1 MTRPSTHQTRSRCAH
16 RRTNSR
22 WSRFA
27 AAALLL
33 AVLSGLAHQASARKT
48 PPAPTIA
55 ATPPLGW
62 NSWDSYGLTINAD
75 EFKRNVDWFDQH
87 LKPAG
92 WEYVVVDEGWYL
104 AHPEDAGT
112 KGADQGYTIDEY
124 ARYIPDATR
133 FPGGL
138 KALADYAHER
148 GLKFGIHIIKG
159 IPKQAVEKNLPILT
173 RLSAGAE
180 AAGGVD
186 AAPSGSFHAADA
198 ADTSDTCRWNPDNY
212 GVKDNAAGQAYY
224 DSLASLYAG
233 WGVDF
238 LKVDCIAKPY
248 NAHEIH
254 MISAALKRTGRPIV
268 LSLSPGPTPLDQ
280 AADVIQYAQ
289 QWRISEDFWDV
300 WKDPSV
306 AQGGFPQSLTNQFA
320 NLASWEPF
328 AGPGHWP
335 DADML
340 PIGYLGP
347 RPGWG
352 QPRLSRLTYD
362 ETRTLLTLWSIARSP
377 LILGANLT
385 QLDAFAETLLTNRE
399 VLFVDQ
405 HSTGNHLLT
414 GVGEAG
420 RAIVWR
426 AEEPKGGKRSFFA
439 VFNLGDTPLNY
450 TYAWKEL
457 GLHGS
462 EHRVRDLWQA
472 QELGRAAALSGTLP
486 PHGAAL
492 FRVD

>member
-1 MTRPSTHQTRSRCAH
+1 MSRSAVLAIRWRALTSIALVLGSLFLASSAAH
-16 RRTNSR
+16 ARKPR
-22 WSRFA
+22 A
-27 AAALLL
+27 AAAPML
-33 AVLSGLAHQASARKT
+33 AD
-48 PPAPTIA
+48 
-55 ATPPLGW
+55 TPPLGW
-62 NSWDSYGLTINAD
+62 NSWNSYGLTITAD

-87 LKPAG
+87 LKPTG
-92 WEYVVVDEGWYL
+92 WQYVVVDEGWYL
-104 AHPEDAGT
+104 AHPENAAT
-112 KGADQGYTIDEY
+112 KGADQGYTLDENG
-124 ARYIPDATR
+124 RYTPAEGR

-159 IPKQAVEKNLPILT
+159 IPKEAVEKNLPI
-173 RLSAGAE
+173 AG
-180 AAGGVD
+180 
-186 AAPSGSFHAADA
+186 SSFHAAEA

-224 DSLASLYAG
+224 DSVAALYAG

-254 MISAALKRTGRPIV
+254 MIKQALLKTGRPIV
-268 LSLSPGPTPLDQ
+268 YSLSPGPTPLED
-280 AADVIQYAQ
+280 AADVVKYAQ
-289 QWRISEDFWDV
+289 MWRISEDFWDV
-300 WKDPSV
+300 WADPAV
-306 AQGGFPQSLTNQFA
+306 AQGSFPQSLTHQFA
-320 NLASWEPF
+320 NLAAWEPY

-352 QPRLSRLTYD
+352 QARLSRLNYD
-362 ETRTLLTLWSIARSP
+362 ETRTLITLWSIARSP

-385 QLDAFAETLLTNRE
+385 QLDAFAETLLTDPE

-405 HSTGNHLLT
+405 HSTGNHLLA

-420 RAIVWR
+420 KSVVWR

-439 VFNLGDTPLNY
+439 VFNLGDTPMDFS
-450 TYAWKEL
+450 YAWKQL
-457 GLHGS
+457 GKRGS
-462 EHRVRDLWQA
+462 QHRVRDLWQA
-472 QELGRAAALSGTLP
+472 QELGRVPELKGTLP
-486 PHGAAL
+486 AHGAGL
-492 FRVD
+492 YRVD

>member
-1 MTRPSTHQTRSRCAH
+1 MVAALCMAPGTLAGAKH
-16 RRTNSR
+16 
-22 WSRFA
+22 A
-27 AAALLL
+27 AA
-33 AVLSGLAHQASARKT
+33 
-48 PPAPTIA
+48 PTGPA

-62 NSWDSYGLTINAD
+62 NSWDSYGLTITAD

-104 AHPEDAGT
+104 AHPENAAV
-112 KGADQGYTIDEY
+112 KGADQGYTMDENG
-124 ARYIPDATR
+124 RYIPADAR

-138 KALADYAHER
+138 KALADYAHAK

-159 IPKQAVEKNLPILT
+159 IPKQAVEKNLPILNT
-173 RLSAGAE
+173 TSGPLFT
-180 AAGGVD
+180 AAQ
-186 AAPSGSFHAADA
+186 A
-198 ADTSDTCRWNPDNY
+198 ADTTDTCRWNPDNY

-224 DSLASLYAG
+224 DSLAALYAG

-238 LKVDCIAKPY
+238 LKVDCISKPY

-254 MISAALKRTGRPIV
+254 MISAALKKTGRPIA

-280 AADVIQYAQ
+280 AQDVVKYAQ
-289 QWRISEDFWDV
+289 QWRISDDFWDV
-300 WKDPSV
+300 WKNPAV
-306 AQGGFPQSLTNQFA
+306 AQGAFPQSLTNQFSV
-320 NLASWEPF
+320 LASWTPF
-328 AGPGHWP
+328 TGPGHWP

-352 QPRLSRLTYD
+352 EPRLSRLTYD
-362 ETRTLLTLWSIARSP
+362 ETRTLITLWSIARSP

-385 QLDAFAETLLTNRE
+385 QLDALVETLLTNRE

-405 HSTGNHLLT
+405 QSTSGHLLA
-414 GVGEAG
+414 GVGEPG
-420 RAIVWR
+420 QSVVWR
-426 AEEPKGGKRSFFA
+426 AEEPKGGKRSFVA
-439 VFNLGDTPLNY
+439 VFNLGDAPLDY
-450 TYAWKEL
+450 SFAWKQL
-457 GLHGS
+457 AFKGS

-472 QELGRAAALSGTLP
+472 QEMGRVPVLKGTLP
-486 PHGAAL
+486 PHGAGL

>member
-1 MTRPSTHQTRSRCAH
+1 MLIDPRPGI
-16 RRTNSR
+16 RT
-22 WSRFA
+22 
-27 AAALLL
+27 AALICT
-33 AVLSGLAHQASARKT
+33 AILSTLI
-48 PPAPTIA
+48 APTNARASHKAPGTILA

-62 NSWDSYGLTINAD
+62 NSWDSYGLTITAD
-75 EFKRNVDWFDQH
+75 EFKHNVDWFDQH

-104 AHPEDAGT
+104 AHPENAAT
-112 KGADQGYTIDEY
+112 KGADQGYTLDETG
-124 ARYIPDATR
+124 RYTPAESR

-138 KALADYAHER
+138 KALADYAHQR

-159 IPKQAVEKNLPILT
+159 IPREAVEKNLPI
-173 RLSAGAE
+173 AG
-180 AAGGVD
+180 
-186 AAPSGSFHAADA
+186 SSFHAADA
-198 ADTSDTCRWNPDNY
+198 ADPSDTCRWNSDNY
-212 GVKDNAAGQAYY
+212 GIKDNAAGQAYY
-224 DSLASLYAG
+224 DSVAALYAG

-238 LKVDCIAKPY
+238 VKVDCISRPY

-254 MISAALKRTGRPIV
+254 MVSAALKKSGRPVV

-280 AADVIQYAQ
+280 AQDVIKYAQ
-289 QWRISEDFWDV
+289 QWRISDDFWDV
-300 WKDPSV
+300 WKDPAV
-306 AQGGFPQSLTNQFA
+306 AAGSFPQSLTNQFV
-320 NLASWEPF
+320 NLASWAPY

-362 ETRTLLTLWSIARSP
+362 ETRTLITLWSIARSP

-405 HSTGNHLLT
+405 QSTGGHLLA
-414 GVGEAG
+414 GVGEPDRG
-420 RAIVWR
+420 IVWR
-426 AEEPKGGKRSFFA
+426 AEEPKRGKRSFLA
-439 VFNLGDTPLNY
+439 VFNVGDTPLDY
-450 TYAWKEL
+450 AYAWKQL
-457 GLHGS
+457 GLKGS
-462 EHRVRDLWQA
+462 QHRVRDLWQA
-472 QELGRAAALSGTLP
+472 EELGRLPQLKGTLP